1 MSATDSSRPG
11 LPRLAAVAA
20 QIQAE
25 QPTRLRDA
33 LELTQAALEAVDP
46 EAATVRALDGV
57 DLGFEKMAVV
67 ALGKAAPAMAR
78 GAARALDTSARSILV
93 VTDHDAAVP
102 VGTELIVSSHPV
114 PDGRSLAAGRRLLE
128 VVERSQLP
136 VLFLI
141 SGGGSALAEVP
152 AEGLSL
158 ADVAATYR
166 AMLHANIGIDEANI
180 VRAHISRIKGGRL
193 AAVTPLPVAT
203 ILISDVGPHPHLVAS
218 GPTLPCTSTP
228 DQALE
233 VIKRHR
239 LDLPAAVV
247 ATLSKGIPAP
257 RLAEAPVVMAADGK
271 MAAEAAV
278 EAGRRRGLPTSLL
291 TTSLHGEARTA
302 VRDALIFVHAGE
314 IAVLAGE
321 TTVEVRGNGRGGRNQ
336 EAALA
341 ATTEIAGTPWS
352 VLTFGTDGID
362 GPTDAAGAYVDG
374 ATGQRLRAA
383 GIDVDDALERNDSY
397 SALGAVDALVR
408 IGPTGANVADLW
420 IVDRRDD

>member
-128 VVERSQLP
+128 VVERSELP

-152 AEGLSL
+152 ARRSEPRRRRRHLPNDAACQHRHRRGQHRPGSDFPDQRR
-158 ADVAATYR
+158 AVGSCHAVAGGHDPDLRRR
-166 AMLHANIGIDEANI
+166 APPSPGRLRPHPA
-180 VRAHISRIKGGRL
+180 VHQHSRSGPRGDPAPPPRPAGGGGRH
-193 AAVTPLPVAT
+193 PLERSPC
-203 ILISDVGPHPHLVAS
+203 PAS
-218 GPTLPCTSTP
+218 SRGT
-228 DQALE
+228 
-233 VIKRHR
+233 
-239 LDLPAAVV
+239 
-247 ATLSKGIPAP
+247 GG
-257 RLAEAPVVMAADGK
+257 DG
-271 MAAEAAV
+271 
-278 EAGRRRGLPTSLL
+278 GRREDG
-291 TTSLHGEARTA
+291 G
-302 VRDALIFVHAGE
+302 G
-314 IAVLAGE
+314 G
-321 TTVEVRGNGRGGRNQ
+321 GGRGR
-336 EAALA
+336 
-341 ATTEIAGTPWS
+341 
-352 VLTFGTDGID
+352 
-362 GPTDAAGAYVDG
+362 
-374 ATGQRLRAA
+374 
-383 GIDVDDALERNDSY
+383 
-397 SALGAVDALVR
+397 
-408 IGPTGANVADLW
+408 
-420 IVDRRDD
+420 